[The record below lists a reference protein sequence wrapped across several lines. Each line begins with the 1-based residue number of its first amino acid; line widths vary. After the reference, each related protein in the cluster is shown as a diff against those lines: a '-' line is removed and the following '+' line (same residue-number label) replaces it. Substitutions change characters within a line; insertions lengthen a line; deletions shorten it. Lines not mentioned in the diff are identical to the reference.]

1 MIKRTPQEIADF
13 FQLYVV
19 RQPNGCVWN
28 GFSEKPKFH
37 ESCNTWLSVG
47 KGTVLTINSGL
58 IDSPENCDANWTH
71 LYEPCVRN
79 TCENEDE
86 NARITQEPSTNPAS
100 LCPHQSEVH
109 THREYAVIEA
119 KRAHD
124 LANKVNVML
133 AYGWEIQ
140 GGIAI
145 EYLPESDDYEEGGEF
160 FYQAMVRGV

>member
-1 MIKRTPQEIADF
+1 MRKRTPQEIADF

-19 RQPNGCVWN
+19 RQPNGCIWN

-37 ESCNTWLSVG
+37 ESCNTWFSVG

-86 NARITQEPSTNPAS
+86 NARITQEPSTNSAS

-109 THREYAVIEA
+109 THREYQIIEGESTPM
-119 KRAHD
+119 
-124 LANKVNVML
+124 LQYNVNHLISEGYELQGSPFVMNNHV
-133 AYGWEIQ
+133 
-140 GGIAI
+140 
-145 EYLPESDDYEEGGEF
+145 
-160 FYQAMVRGV
+160 YQAMVRGV